1 MKTEIAAT
9 GIAGLIAFIC
19 SYLQILVMENAEQ
32 FLAVIS
38 VMFLD
43 GIFGIIAGTKIEG
56 FKTKKAI
63 SLLRNTAV
71 WVVILATLMAH
82 SVLQQKDY
90 LKSADAPSQNVVEY
104 PMPSPDISG
113 SSAQTPLLPSVPDDP
128 PSSLTLPNAVCTS
141 ESETQKPKQ
150 RSRKRLSVSFSSE
163 TPVSLTTPNNTH

>member
-63 SLLRNTAV
+63 SLLKNTAV
-71 WVVILATLMAH
+71 WVVILATILIVERGF
-82 SVLQQKDY
+82 SVGWL
-90 LKSADAPSQNVVEY
+90 
-104 PMPSPDISG
+104 
-113 SSAQTPLLPSVPDDP
+113 
-128 PSSLTLPNAVCTS
+128 
-141 ESETQKPKQ
+141 SETFILPFIVFQLISALKNAARAGYIKNELLQ
-150 RSRKRLSVSFSSE
+150 IIMRNVDKHKV
-163 TPVSLTTPNNTH
+163 V

>member
-1 MKTEIAAT
+1 MKTEITAT

-71 WVVILATLMAH
+71 WVVILATILI
-82 SVLQQKDY
+82 
-90 LKSADAPSQNVVEY
+90 VERGF
-104 PMPSPDISG
+104 SIG
-113 SSAQTPLLPSVPDDP
+113 WL
-128 PSSLTLPNAVCTS
+128 
-141 ESETQKPKQ
+141 SETFILPFIVFQLISALKNAA
-150 RSRKRLSVSFSSE
+150 RAGYI
-163 TPVSLTTPNNTH
+163 